1 MNILNSNNGICPLCN
16 NKLNV
21 YLHFHDL
28 ALFKAKEVNN
38 DFIFTINDFVKY
50 PFDSEDKIIISKDF
64 KIDLLIKNAINLNSE
79 FNIFYICNESCIE
92 NKYGMITTYT
102 DNVCYLAITSNYK
115 IYHKNDNYSIHY
127 FYDDMNL
134 PISSEIFS
142 IENNKNNSNK
152 KYILELNY
160 TSNQTIIWYY
170 VGSYSMTNNVFTK
183 TFSLLPK
190 RPDFTNKEKLL
201 SRLDSWIL
209 MS

>member
-1 MNILNSNNGICPLCN
+1 MNIFNSINGICPLCN
-16 NKLNV
+16 NKLSI
-21 YLHFHDL
+21 YLHFYDL
-28 ALFKAKEVNN
+28 ALFKAKEIND
-38 DFIFTINDFVKY
+38 DFIFTINNFVKY
-50 PFDSEDKIIISKDF
+50 PFDAEDKIIISKDF

-102 DNVCYLAITSNYK
+102 DDVCYLAITSNYK

-127 FYDDMNL
+127 FYDDERL

-142 IENNKNNSNK
+142 IENNKNNINK

-160 TSNQTIIWYY
+160 ISSQTIIWHYI
-170 VGSYSMTNNVFTK
+170 GSDPTTPNVLNK
-183 TFSLLPK
+183 TFGLLPK